1 MRFNLLYTH
10 KTKGKQHKNT
20 YIYCC
25 HHFDLTSLILFG
37 LCRLPFLFFA
47 SCFVLFFPPFPS
59 CSLGRLQTFLLLL
72 LLCNNLL

>member
-37 LCRLPFLFFA
+37 LCRLLFLFFA
-47 SCFVLFFPPFPS
+47 SCFVFSSFPF
-59 CSLGRLQTFLLLL
+59 LQPRATPDLSSSAFIV
-72 LLCNNLL
+72 